1 MNKKVCECGKTK
13 DKHFKGHDGTLYC
26 NEHVV
31 DGKKFKEKKVCE
43 CGCDWE
49 IHNDDDG
56 GCANPDCKCKK
67 FKEKKGCGK
76 FFQKETGL
84 YDEDG
89 IPEFENGIC
98 NKSDL
103 CPKCKECEDAL

>member
-1 MNKKVCECGKTK
+1 MSEKVCECGKTK
-13 DKHFKGHDGTLYC
+13 DKHFTGHDGTLYC

-67 FKEKKGCGK
+67 FKEQKGCG
-76 FFQKETGL
+76 GN
-84 YDEDG
+84 YIEDLKMCECG
-89 IPEFENGIC
+89 REG
-98 NKSDL
+98 L
-103 CPKCKECEDAL
+103 CPKCKEMKK

>member
-1 MNKKVCECGKTK
+1 MSE
-13 DKHFKGHDGTLYC
+13 
-26 NEHVV
+26 
-31 DGKKFKEKKVCE
+31 KVCE

-67 FKEKKGCGK
+67 FKEQKGCGK
-76 FFQKETGL
+76 FLFMYFANPVECG
-84 YDEDG
+84 D
-89 IPEFENGIC
+89 FEVGRIQ
-98 NKSDL
+98 L